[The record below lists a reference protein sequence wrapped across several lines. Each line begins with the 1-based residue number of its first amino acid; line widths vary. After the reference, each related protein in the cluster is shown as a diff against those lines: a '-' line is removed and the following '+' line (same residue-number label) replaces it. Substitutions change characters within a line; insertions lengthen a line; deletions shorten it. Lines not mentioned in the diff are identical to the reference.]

1 MLEGNSGAYAPPDGG
16 DSVWL
21 VGDRITVKLTSEDTG
36 GAYCVAEEVSP
47 PQGGPP
53 PHIHSQEDETFYVLE
68 GEVEFLLG
76 EDTIVAGGGSCAHAP
91 RGTLPHLT
99 NVGGA
104 GGWRPGWGGAPGGR
118 AWALAPTPRGV
129 PCTPS
134 RTWERRPA
142 GFYLFLIRAGSRSSF
157 LRRARLLPR
166 GPRRPG
172 AGRE

>member
-36 GAYCVAEEVSP
+36 GAYSVAEEVSP

-76 EDTIVAGGGSCAHAP
+76 EDTIVAGAGSCAYAP
-91 RGTLPHLT
+91 RGTLHT
-99 NVGGA
+99 FKNVGTSPS
-104 GGWRPGWGGAPGGR
+104 RVLFVLNPGGFER
-118 AWALAPTPRGV
+118 FFLEAGEPGPEGSAPPEGEPDVGRSVEIGQKYGLDISPPPPR
-129 PCTPS
+129 
-134 RTWERRPA
+134 
-142 GFYLFLIRAGSRSSF
+142 
-157 LRRARLLPR
+157 
-166 GPRRPG
+166 
-172 AGRE
+172 